1 MWGIGSWNMALRYM
15 NVRKPMVAGSFYPK
29 DPGELRAVIRQH
41 LDNARTTGPVP
52 KALVLPHAGYIYS
65 GPVAASG
72 YKLLRQA
79 IHETYR
85 VVLLGPSHWAEFDG
99 IALSSVD
106 AFATPLG
113 SVPLDKSV
121 AESLSAFPSVVTLD
135 KAHVRE
141 HSLEVHIP
149 FLQEVLEHFYLVPL
163 SVGKTDMET
172 VGNVID
178 ALWGGPDTIIIVS
191 TDLSHYLSWEA
202 AREIDGATARAVEE
216 LRGEDIEDWQACG
229 SVPLRGLL
237 HVARKRGLKMRSLDL
252 RNSGDTAGSMD
263 VVVGYGA
270 FALEGH

>member
-1 MWGIGSWNMALRYM
+1 MRKVDSRNMAIEYM

-29 DPGELRAVIRQH
+29 DPVELSSVIRQY
-41 LDNARTTGPVP
+41 LDNARTSGPVP

-79 IHETYR
+79 VHETYR
-85 VVLLGPSHWAEFDG
+85 VALLGPSHWAEFDG
-99 IALSSVD
+99 IALSSAD

-121 AESLSAFPSVVTLD
+121 MSIMSQFTCAVTLD

-149 FLQEVLEHFYLVPL
+149 FLQEALDEFYLVPL
-163 SVGKTDMET
+163 SVGQVEVEI
-172 VGNVID
+172 VGDLID
-178 ALWGGPDTIIIVS
+178 ALWGGQDTLIIVS
-191 TDLSHYLSWEA
+191 TDLSHYHTWAA
-202 AREIDGATARAVEE
+202 AREIDGGTARAIEE
-216 LRGEDIEDWQACG
+216 LCPDDIEDGQACG

-237 HVARKRGLKMRSLDL
+237 HAARKHGLKARTLDL
-252 RNSGDTAGSMD
+252 RNSGDTAGSFD
-263 VVVGYGA
+263 VVIGYGA
-270 FALEGH
+270 FAFEE